1 MSNHP
6 LSEDLTTLSIDEL
19 DKKYSELM
27 RRYSIARRMQ
37 MNEAILHQLDIMI
50 DGIEFEKIRRL
61 QEDTNSDP
69 VVLDTDD
76 PTRGKK

>member
-6 LSEDLTTLSIDEL
+6 LSEDLTTLSVEEL

-37 MNEAILHQLDIMI
+37 MNETVLHQLDIMI

-61 QEDTNSDP
+61 QEDSNSDP